1 MQTYSKK
8 QPVTCPLERPT
19 RTVRGGVGEGG
30 GGEKKKKRKKKSS
43 KKKKKEKEKK
53 KGTTV
58 YSTTLQIKHV
68 KQQ

>member
-8 QPVTCPLERPT
+8 QPVTCPHERPT

-30 GGEKKKKRKKKSS
+30 G
-43 KKKKKEKEKK
+43 KKKKKKKKKKKLAK
-53 KGTTV
+53 KGTTI
-58 YSTTLQIKHV
+58 YPATLQIKHV